1 MMDQGHNHVLN
12 INVVDLTH
20 FCLICQHI
28 LPHDIQV
35 LHASLKIPK
44 FSNSKQSNLTK
55 MSSSLHHCNYLI
67 SI

>member
-35 LHASLKIPK
+35 LHASLKIPQS
-44 FSNSKQSNLTK
+44 FLIQNSQ
-55 MSSSLHHCNYLI
+55 I
-67 SI
+67 